1 MRIEEFLEQ
10 STKTRSFAKGERI
23 VTRGQQADAAYIIKQ
38 GKAKVYRDDSNEAPV
53 MALLG
58 PGEIFGEMAILRF
71 DHYTLSVKA
80 VEDVV
85 AYVITPDML
94 HEQMRDAHPLTKKI
108 LDTLLDR
115 MKEVNQVLM
124 DIDQAGSI

>member
-1 MRIEEFLEQ
+1 MRLEEFLDQ
-10 STKTRSFAKGERI
+10 NTQTKSFTKGERI
-23 VTRGQQADAAYIIKQ
+23 VAKGEQAEAAYIIKE
-38 GKAKVYRDDSNEAPV
+38 GKAKVYQDEDNDQPM

-71 DHYTLSVKA
+71 NHYTLSVKA
-80 VEDVV
+80 EEDVV

-94 HEQMRDAHPLTKKI
+94 NEQMQAAHPLVKKVI
-108 LDTLLDR
+108 DTILDR
-115 MKEVNQVLM
+115 MKEVNEVLI

>member
-1 MRIEEFLEQ
+1 MRLEEFLE
-10 STKTRSFAKGERI
+10 TNTETRSFAKGERI
-23 VTRGQQADAAYIIKQ
+23 VAKGGQADAAYIIKQ
-38 GKAKVYRDDSNEAPV
+38 GKAKVYRDEGNEAPV

-80 VEDVV
+80 IEDLV

-94 HEQMRDAHPLTKKI
+94 HEQVRDAHPLTKKI

-124 DIDQAGSI
+124 DIDEAGAI

>member
-1 MRIEEFLEQ
+1 MRIEEFLEK
-10 STKTRSFAKGERI
+10 STETRSFAKGECI
-23 VTRGQQADAAYIIKQ
+23 VVRGQQADAAYIIKQ
-38 GKAKVYRDDSNEAPV
+38 GKAKVYRDEGNEAPV

-94 HEQMRDAHPLTKKI
+94 HEQMRDAHPLMKKV